1 MYSWQAFYVKLYY
14 INYYVLEIRL
24 IDMSKLQI
32 VIVPE
37 QSNL

>member
-14 INYYVLEIRL
+14 IKYYVLEIRL
-24 IDMSKLQI
+24 TDMSKLQL

-37 QSNL
+37 YSHL